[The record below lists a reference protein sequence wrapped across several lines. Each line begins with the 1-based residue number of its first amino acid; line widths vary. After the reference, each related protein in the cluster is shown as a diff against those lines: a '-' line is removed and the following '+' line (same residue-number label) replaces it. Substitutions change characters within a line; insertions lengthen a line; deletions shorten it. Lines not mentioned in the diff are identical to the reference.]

1 MDIAD
6 IGQRFLDHQPIPGVV
21 FEHNDYVHV
30 IAGESS
36 GKRGSL
42 VTLVEIEPEPVYLVE
57 IEWGGDVRIPQS
69 QLKHA
74 DT

>member
-1 MDIAD
+1 MNIGD
-6 IGQRFLDHQPIPGVV
+6 IGQRFVNHEPIHGVT
-21 FEHNDYVHV
+21 FEHNDYVLV
-30 IAGESS
+30 TAGENS
-36 GKRGSL
+36 GRRGSL
-42 VTLVEIEPEPVYLVE
+42 VTVVEMDPEPVYLVE

>member
-1 MDIAD
+1 MNIGD
-6 IGQRFLDHQPIPGVV
+6 IGQRFLNHEPIPGVT
-21 FEHNDYVHV
+21 FEHNDYVLV
-30 IAGESS
+30 TAGENS
-36 GKRGSL
+36 GRRGSL
-42 VTLVEIEPEPVYLVE
+42 VTVVEMDPEPVYLVE